1 MKEIL
6 FLYFLISGLTVSSQ
20 DDIHNID
27 RRCQKCMSLDSNYT
41 VSAMIRCVNKA
52 QEEWDFKIKKYYK
65 TLKDTLS
72 NESAEL
78 LITSQHS
85 WLNFMDKQSAFFS
98 SYFHNDMK
106 GGYHLE
112 RNEQLMILSRER
124 ALALK
129 RLYSDFIKQ

>member
-1 MKEIL
+1 MWLLMDFKENLNSLKIL
-6 FLYFLISGLTVSSQ
+6 FLLLLST
-20 DDIHNID
+20 
-27 RRCQKCMSLDSNYT
+27 T
-41 VSAMIRCVNKA
+41 NKP
-52 QEEWDFKIKKYYK
+52 QEEWGFKIKKYYK

>member
-1 MKEIL
+1 
-6 FLYFLISGLTVSSQ
+6 
-20 DDIHNID
+20 
-27 RRCQKCMSLDSNYT
+27 
-41 VSAMIRCVNKA
+41 MIRCVNKA
-52 QEEWDFKIKKYYK
+52 QEEWDLKIKKFYK

-72 NESAEL
+72 HESAEL

-129 RLYSDFIKQ
+129 RLYSDFIEQ